1 MGKKV
6 AIEDR
11 AVYRVQAYLTKK
23 EYDVLEK
30 LSAKQKKSISSIVAV
45 IIKEFLENQTRT

>member
-11 AVYRVQAYLTKK
+11 AVHKVQAYLTKK
-23 EYDVLEK
+23 EYSDLEK
-30 LSAKQKKSISSIVAV
+30 FCLKKKGQSVLSLRKLLS
-45 IIKEFLENQTRT
+45 LR